1 MKFASLGETASLAKK
16 IASAGSKSMVI
27 SDHFKY
33 YGGVPFGHISQ
44 EYLFSSSVMPLNSI
58 IEFFGDE
65 GSCKTSL
72 VLALLD
78 QLFLVPGGEGRL
90 INTENKL
97 NLPLIQSLISPE
109 ADAEARFK
117 IDNCD
122 SQESA
127 QAVITAYVKELR
139 AKTFNKK
146 RCDHMPHL
154 LGLALDSFR
163 VASETTVD
171 SIESD
176 GHAKKNYAVE
186 ANLWRSYMG
195 SYTAM
200 ASMLPMVWMIVNHLV
215 EKDSATGYGKVKDTG
230 GGRALKF
237 YETYRICVSKVKT
250 NKSKSEVYTDLSLR
264 TYKNSNGPVGNKIY
278 PRIIYKSANK
288 GEGGD
293 EGTLSRTT
301 VDWSVAD
308 ALLLT
313 GADIPRDALRR
324 DGVCCVKESS
334 KAGLYND
341 EVLGLSGVPFSE
353 IHQAIYSDPERL
365 SMLRKH
371 LDISTFKTI
380 EQLWEDGW
388 FYGAK
393 PLLSGDDD

>member
-1 MKFASLGETASLAKK
+1 MKFASLGETAALAKN
-16 IASAGSKSMVI
+16 IAKSGAKSMAI
-27 SDHFKY
+27 SEHFKY

-72 VLALLD
+72 VLSLLN
-78 QLFLVPGGEGRL
+78 QLFLEPGGEGRL

-109 ADAEARFK
+109 ADAEMRFK

-122 SQESA
+122 SQEAA

-139 AKTFNKK
+139 AKTFGK
-146 RCDHMPHL
+146 RCDKMPHL
-154 LGLALDSFR
+154 FGLALDSFR

-250 NKSKSEVYTDLSLR
+250 NKSKSEVYTDIMLR
-264 TYKNSNGPVGNKIY
+264 TYKNSNGPVGNKIM
-278 PRIIYKSANK
+278 PRIIYKSSNNTED
-288 GEGGD
+288 GEDGK
-293 EGTLSRTT
+293 LHRTV
-301 VDWSVAD
+301 VDWNVAD

-313 GADIPRDALRR
+313 GADIPRDALKRA
-324 DGVCCVKESS
+324 GVCCVKESS

-341 EVLGLSGVPFSE
+341 EVLGLHGVPFEE
-353 IHQAIYSDPERL
+353 IHRAIYSDPDRL
-365 SMLRKH
+365 SALRKH

-380 EQLWEDGW
+380 EQLWDDGW
-388 FYGAK
+388 FYDAK
-393 PLLSGDDD
+393 PTGSGDDD

>member
-1 MKFASLGETASLAKK
+1 MKFASLGETAALAKK
-16 IASAGSKSMVI
+16 IAKSAKSMAI
-27 SDHFKY
+27 SEHFKY

-72 VLALLD
+72 VLSLLN
-78 QLFLVPGGEGRL
+78 QLFLEPGGEGRL

-109 ADAEARFK
+109 ADAEMRFK

-122 SQESA
+122 SQEAA

-139 AKTFNKK
+139 AKTFGS
-146 RCDHMPHL
+146 RCDKMPHL
-154 LGLALDSFR
+154 FGLALDSFR

-215 EKDSATGYGKVKDTG
+215 EKDSANGYGKVKDTG

-250 NKSKSEVYTDLSLR
+250 NKSKSEVYTDIMLR
-264 TYKNSNGPVGNKIY
+264 TYKNSNGPVGNKIM
-278 PRIIYKSANK
+278 PRIIYKSSNNTED
-288 GEGGD
+288 GE
-293 EGTLSRTT
+293 EGQLHRTV
-301 VDWSVAD
+301 VDWNIAD

-313 GADIPRDALRR
+313 GADIPRDALKRA
-324 DGVCCVKESS
+324 GVCCVKESS

-341 EVLGLSGVPFSE
+341 EVLGLHGVPFEE
-353 IHQAIYSDPERL
+353 IHRAIYSDPDRL
-365 SMLRKH
+365 SALRKH

-380 EQLWEDGW
+380 EQLWDDGW
-388 FYGAK
+388 FYDAK
-393 PLLSGDDD
+393 PTGSGDDD

>member
-1 MKFASLGETASLAKK
+1 MKFASLGETAALAKS
-16 IASAGSKSMVI
+16 IAKSGAKSMAI
-27 SDHFKY
+27 SEHFKY

-72 VLALLD
+72 VLSLLN
-78 QLFLVPGGEGRL
+78 QLFLEPGGEGRL

-109 ADAEARFK
+109 ADAEMRFK

-122 SQESA
+122 SQEAA
-127 QAVITAYVKELR
+127 QSVITAYVKELR
-139 AKTFNKK
+139 AKTFGK
-146 RCDHMPHL
+146 RCDKMPHL

-171 SIESD
+171 SVESD
-176 GHAKKNYAVE
+176 GHSKKNYAVE

-195 SYTAM
+195 SYTSM

-215 EKDSATGYGKVKDTG
+215 EKDSANGFGKVKDTG

-250 NKSKSEVYTDLSLR
+250 NKSKSEVYTDIMLR
-264 TYKNSNGPVGNKIY
+264 TYKNSNGPVGNKIM
-278 PRIIYKSANK
+278 PRIIYKSSNNTED
-288 GEGGD
+288 GEDGQ
-293 EGTLSRTT
+293 LHRTV
-301 VDWSVAD
+301 VDWNVAD

-341 EVLGLSGVPFSE
+341 DVLGLSGVPFSE

-393 PLLSGDDD
+393 SLISGDDD

>member
-1 MKFASLGETASLAKK
+1 MKFASLGETASLAKA
-16 IASAGSKSMVI
+16 IAKVGKSMSI
-27 SDHFKY
+27 SEHFKY

-72 VLALLD
+72 VLALLN
-78 QLFLVPGGEGRL
+78 QLFLEPGGEGRL

-109 ADAEARFK
+109 ADADSRFK

-122 SQESA
+122 SQENA
-127 QAVITAYVKELR
+127 QAVITAYVKELY
-139 AKTFNKK
+139 AKTFGK

-154 LGLALDSFR
+154 FGIALDSFR
-163 VASETTVD
+163 VSSETTVD
-171 SIESD
+171 SIKSD

-215 EKDSATGYGKVKDTG
+215 EKDSPTGYMKVKDTG

-250 NKSKSEVYTDLSLR
+250 NKSKTEVYTDIMLR

-278 PRIIYKSANK
+278 PRIIYKTADTSEGED
-288 GEGGD
+288 GEGKLHK
-293 EGTLSRTT
+293 TV
-301 VDWSVAD
+301 VDWNIAD
-308 ALLLT
+308 ALLLS
-313 GADIPRDALRR
+313 GADIPRDALRKE
-324 DGVCCVKESS
+324 GVCCVKESS

-341 EVLGLSGVPFSE
+341 EVLGLHGVPFTE
-353 IHQAIYSDPERL
+353 ISTAIYSDPERL
-365 SMLRKH
+365 SALRKH

-393 PLLSGDDD
+393 PAGGGDDD